1 MGDAPT
7 DTNGLSSTAAISST
21 TPLSHTTTY
30 DLDRRG
36 TVCPAIVDAVS
47 EATGI
52 PADEMERPLND
63 VVDVDALEQLFRPRL
78 DGTLRS
84 GGRIEFSYYG
94 CAVVLDSS
102 RGRMGVYVLPE

>member
-1 MGDAPT
+1 MRDAPT
-7 DTNGLSSTAAISST
+7 DTTGSSSTAAIPT
-21 TPLSHTTTY
+21 TTVPSDTATY

-47 EATGI
+47 EAIGV

-63 VVDVDALEQLFRPRL
+63 VVDVDALEQIFRSRL
-78 DGTLRS
+78 DGTARS
-84 GGRIEFSYYG
+84 GGRIQFSYYG

-102 RGRMGVYVLPE
+102 LGEMGVYVLPE

>member
-7 DTNGLSSTAAISST
+7 DTNEISSTAAISPAT
-21 TPLSHTTTY
+21 HPSHTTTY

-63 VVDVDALEQLFRPRL
+63 VVDVDALEQVFRSRL
-78 DGTLRS
+78 DGTSRS
-84 GGRIEFSYYG
+84 GGRIQFSYYG
-94 CAVVLDSS
+94 CAVVLDSTV
-102 RGRMGVYVLPE
+102 GEMGVYVLPE